1 MHEGV
6 VLVWFLGLWIPSMP
20 KKFPASN
27 ILMGE
32 VKLGFVP
39 AIEDARIMLSLTSTK
54 QSTQVASFVE
64 GNK

>member
-1 MHEGV
+1 MLSWSGS
-6 VLVWFLGLWIPSMP
+6 LGFGFLQCQRNFLQD
-20 KKFPASN
+20 

-32 VKLGFVP
+32 AKLGFVP

-54 QSTQVASFVE
+54 QSMQVASFVE